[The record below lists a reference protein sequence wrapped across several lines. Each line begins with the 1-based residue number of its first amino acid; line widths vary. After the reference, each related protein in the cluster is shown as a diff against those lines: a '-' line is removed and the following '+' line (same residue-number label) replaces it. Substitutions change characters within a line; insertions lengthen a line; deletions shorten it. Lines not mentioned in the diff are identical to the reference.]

1 MLHSVT
7 YLDIIE
13 GPQGFEILA
22 ISRKEDLTDWN
33 LPGGKIEAGET
44 LLEAVIRETLE
55 EVGRLPGG
63 MSALTYADHAP
74 GAETKAEQPVPVF
87 RQLCRGEVNFFNT
100 TFMARKP
107 IQTPEDGSPL
117 HKTREGTVQRQPL
130 EVLLRETC
138 SFRDHN
144 EVLFRTLGF
153 L

>member
-1 MLHSVT
+1 MHSVT
-7 YLDIIE
+7 YLDVIE

-22 ISRKEDLTDWN
+22 ISRGEDLTNWN
-33 LPGGKIEAGET
+33 LPGGKVEEHET
-44 LLEAVIRETLE
+44 PAEAVIRETFE
-55 EVGRLPGG
+55 EVGRMPGG
-63 MSALTYADHAP
+63 MVSMV
-74 GAETKAEQPVPVF
+74 GSKAGMPIPVF

-100 TFMARKP
+100 TFMARMP

-130 EVLLRETC
+130 EMLLRDTC

-144 EVLFRTLGF
+144 EILFRTLGF